1 MCAFDYSRAMAHSD
15 DALTDLTIAAA
26 ATELRSRKLSPLELT
41 EAYLRRI
48 ERLNPEINAFVTVTA
63 ERARAD
69 ARRATEEIAKSGP
82 RGALHG
88 IPIALKDLCDTAGIR
103 TTAGGKFFADH
114 VPKAD
119 CTVARRLREAGTVL
133 LGKLNT
139 HEFAYGVTTDNP
151 HFGTTR
157 NPWDKSR
164 IPGGSSGGSGAA
176 IAASIAA
183 GTIGT
188 DTGGSIRIPAS
199 LCGAVG
205 LKPTYGRVSKAGI
218 FPLSFLFDHA
228 GPITRTVEDAA
239 IVLEAIAGYD
249 AADPTSERASVDRYT
264 EAVARGA
271 RGARVGVPRRH
282 FFERLDP
289 EVGEAVEHAL
299 DVLRSIGATVRDV
312 ELPSAQGAIMS
323 LFGLVLAEAKHIHAE
338 RLRTRSQDFG
348 ADVAA
353 ILSQPTPSGAELI
366 AALDSTYAL
375 TAAMRD
381 ALETV
386 DVLVTPTTPIPA
398 VRIGQRTVRTGGV
411 EESPIFPMI
420 RCTAP
425 FNATRLPA
433 LSVPCG
439 FTRDGLP
446 IGLQLAGRPFDESSL
461 FAIGGAYEQATEWH
475 RRRPKA

>member
-1 MCAFDYSRAMAHSD
+1 MAQTD
-15 DALTDLTIAAA
+15 DKLTDLTIAAA
-26 ATELRSRKLSPLELT
+26 AAQLRSRTVSPVELT
-41 EAYLRRI
+41 DAYLERI
-48 ERLNPEINAFVTVTA
+48 ERLNPAINAYVTVTG

-69 ARRATEEIAKSGP
+69 ARRAADEIAKSGP
-82 RGALHG
+82 RGPLHG
-88 IPIALKDLCDTAGIR
+88 VPIALKDLCDTAGIR

-119 CTVARRLREAGTVL
+119 CAVARRLREAGSVL

-151 HFGTTR
+151 HFGATR
-157 NPWDKSR
+157 NPWDQSR

-176 IAASIAA
+176 IAASLAA

-205 LKPTYGRVSKAGI
+205 LKPSYGRVSKAGI
-218 FPLSFLFDHA
+218 FPLSFIFDHA

-239 IVLEAIAGYD
+239 IMLEAIAGYD
-249 AADPTSERASVDRYT
+249 PADPTSERVPVDRYT
-264 EAVARGA
+264 QALARGA
-271 RGARVGVPRRH
+271 KGLRVGVPRRY
-282 FFERLDP
+282 FYERLDP
-289 EVGEAVEHAL
+289 EVGAAL
-299 DVLRSIGATVRDV
+299 ESALGVLGSIGASVQDV
-312 ELPSAQGAIMS
+312 ELPSSETAIRS

-338 RLRTRSQDFG
+338 RLSARPQDFG
-348 ADVAA
+348 ADVAE
-353 ILSQPTPSGAELI
+353 ILSQATPTGAELV
-366 AALDSTYAL
+366 AAMEATYAL
-375 TAAMRD
+375 TRAMRET
-381 ALETV
+381 LETV

-398 VRIGQRTVRTGGV
+398 VKIGQRSVRTDGV
-411 EESPIFPMI
+411 EESPIFAMI

-425 FNATRLPA
+425 FNATHLPA

-446 IGLQLAGRPFDESSL
+446 IALQLAGRPFDESTVL
-461 FAIGGAYEQATEWH
+461 AVGHAYEKATEWH
-475 RRRPKA
+475 RRRPAL

>member
-1 MCAFDYSRAMAHSD
+1 MAHTD

-26 ATELRSRKLSPLELT
+26 AAQLRDRKLSPIELA

-48 ERLNPEINAFVTVTA
+48 ERLNPEIHAFVTVTA
-63 ERARAD
+63 ERARDD
-69 ARRATEEIAKSGP
+69 ARRATEEIARSGP

-103 TTAGGKFFADH
+103 TTAGGKFFTDH

-119 CTVARRLREAGTVL
+119 CAVARRLREAGSVL

-151 HFGTTR
+151 HFGATH

-176 IAASIAA
+176 IAASLAA

-205 LKPTYGRVSKAGI
+205 FKPTYGRVSKAGI
-218 FPLSFLFDHA
+218 FPLSFIFDHA

-249 AADPTSERASVDRYT
+249 AADPTSERVPVDRYT

-271 RGARVGVPRRH
+271 KGMRVGVPRRH

-289 EVGEAVEHAL
+289 EVGEAVERAL
-299 DVLRSIGATVRDV
+299 GVLRSIGATVRDV
-312 ELPSAQGAIMS
+312 ELPSAQSAITA

-338 RLRTRSQDFG
+338 RLRARPQDFG
-348 ADVAA
+348 ADVAE
-353 ILSQPTPSGAELI
+353 ILSQATPSGSELI
-366 AALDSTYAL
+366 AALDATYAL
-375 TAAMRD
+375 TKAMRE
-381 ALETV
+381 ALDTV
-386 DVLVTPTTPIPA
+386 DVLATPATPIPA
-398 VRIGQRTVRTGGV
+398 VKIGQRTVRTGGD
-411 EESPIFPMI
+411 EESPIFAMI

-425 FNATRLPA
+425 FNATHLPA
-433 LSVPCG
+433 LSLPCG
-439 FTRDGLP
+439 FTREGLP
-446 IGLQLAGRPFDESSL
+446 IGLQLAGRPFDESSVL
-461 FAIGGAYEQATEWH
+461 AVGSAYEQATDWH
-475 RRRPKA
+475 LRRPKL